1 MHELIYLVPILPL
14 IGFIILGLF
23 GKKIK
28 NESLIG
34 GIAGTTVGISFIITA
49 LIFFGMLSNPSEYPH
64 TVKLFTWISVGNF
77 VIDWAYQ
84 VDQLSITFS
93 LFVTG
98 VGFLIHIYSI
108 GYMHGDRSFYRFFSY
123 LNLFIFMMLTLVLA
137 DNYLLTFL
145 GWEGVGLAS
154 YLLIGFWYDSKFPG
168 VRITWTGDAGMKAFI
183 VNRIGDFGFL
193 IAMFLILFTFNTLN
207 YNEVFDIANANY
219 VEYMNAGIITAITL
233 MIFLGCTGKSAQLPL
248 AVWLPDA
255 MAGPT
260 SVSALIHAATMVTAG
275 VFLVARNSVLFSLS
289 EVTMSVV
296 VVIGALT
303 AILAASIGLVQND
316 IKKVLAYSTVSQLGF
331 MFVALGVGAY
341 YIAIFHVITHA
352 FFKGLLFLGSGSVIH
367 GMHGEQDIKR
377 MGGLKKYMPTTAKTF
392 FIGTMAISGIPF
404 LSGFMSKDE
413 ILWYAW
419 SSPHGGGWLVWGT
432 LAVAAMF
439 TAFYMFRLYYLTF
452 EGKERFDVNH
462 VHPHESPKT
471 VTFALMALAI
481 LSIIG
486 GLLNIPPALVPFLH
500 SDPLLKS
507 WLKPIFADAN
517 SIMGAGAH
525 HGIEV
530 MMYVLMLI
538 ATAIALFMWSLAKKW
553 YSEPSWEVPR
563 KLTASYNGIYKALW
577 NKYWLDEIYY
587 ATIIDPINKLST
599 SFLWKFT
606 DISVIDGIV
615 NGSAKTVALIGNR
628 IKLMQTGIVQNYAVV
643 MLAGIVAI
651 LAWVMFL

>member
-1 MHELIYLVPILPL
+1 MPL
-14 IGFIILGLF
+14 IGFLILGLF
-23 GKKIK
+23 GKRIK

-34 GIAGTTVGISFIITA
+34 GLASAAVGISFVVTS
-49 LIFFGMLSNPSEYPH
+49 LIFFGLLSSPSDSPH
-64 TVKLFTWISVGNF
+64 IVKLFTWISVGNF
-77 VIDWAYQ
+77 NIDWAYQ
-84 VDQLSITFS
+84 VDQLSITFAM
-93 LFVTG
+93 FITG

-108 GYMHGDRSFYRFFSY
+108 GYMHGDRSFYRFFAY
-123 LNLFIFMMLTLVLA
+123 LNLFVFMMLNLVLA
-137 DNYLLTFL
+137 DNYLLTFF

-154 YLLIGFWYDSKFPG
+154 YLLIGFWYDRKFPG

-193 IAMFLILFTFNTLN
+193 IAMFMILVTFKTLN
-207 YNEVFDIANANY
+207 YNEVFDLASSNY
-219 VEYMNAGIITAITL
+219 LEYMNAGIITAITL

-275 VFLVARNSVLFSLS
+275 IFLVARNSVLFSLS
-289 EVTMSVV
+289 ETTMSVV
-296 VVIGALT
+296 VVVGALT
-303 AILAASIGLVQND
+303 AIIAASIGLVQND

-367 GMHGEQDIKR
+367 GMHGEQDIKK
-377 MGGLKKYMPTTAKTF
+377 MGGLKKYMPITSKTF

-404 LSGFMSKDE
+404 FSGFMSKDE

-419 SSPHGGGWLVWGT
+419 SSHHGGGWLVWAV
-432 LAVAAMF
+432 LAISAMF

-452 EGKERFDVNH
+452 EGEERFDHKH

-471 VTFALMALAI
+471 VTFALITLAV
-481 LSIIG
+481 LSTIG
-486 GLLNIPPALVPFLH
+486 GLMNIPPALTPWIH

-507 WLKPIFADAN
+507 WLKPIFANAN
-517 SIMGAGAH
+517 MVMGEGAH
-525 HGIEV
+525 HGIDF
-530 MMYVLMLI
+530 MMYVLMLF
-538 ATAIALFMWSLAKKW
+538 ATAVAFVMWAIAKKW
-553 YSEPSWEVPR
+553 YSDPQLIAPR
-563 KLTASYNGIYKALW
+563 KMVKSYNGIYKALW
-577 NKYWLDEIYY
+577 NKYWIDEIYY

-606 DISVIDGIV
+606 DIGIIDGIV
-615 NGSAKTVALIGNR
+615 NGSAKSIDLIGNR

-643 MLAGIVAI
+643 MIAGIVGI
-651 LAWVMFL
+651 IAWIMFL

>member
-1 MHELIYLVPILPL
+1 
-14 IGFIILGLF
+14 
-23 GKKIK
+23 
-28 NESLIG
+28 
-34 GIAGTTVGISFIITA
+34 
-49 LIFFGMLSNPSEYPH
+49 
-64 TVKLFTWISVGNF
+64 
-77 VIDWAYQ
+77 
-84 VDQLSITFS
+84 
-93 LFVTG
+93 
-98 VGFLIHIYSI
+98 
-108 GYMHGDRSFYRFFSY
+108 
-123 LNLFIFMMLTLVLA
+123 
-137 DNYLLTFL
+137 
-145 GWEGVGLAS
+145 
-154 YLLIGFWYDSKFPG
+154 
-168 VRITWTGDAGMKAFI
+168 
-183 VNRIGDFGFL
+183 
-193 IAMFLILFTFNTLN
+193 
-207 YNEVFDIANANY
+207 
-219 VEYMNAGIITAITL
+219 
-233 MIFLGCTGKSAQLPL
+233 
-248 AVWLPDA
+248 
-255 MAGPT
+255 
-260 SVSALIHAATMVTAG
+260 
-275 VFLVARNSVLFSLS
+275 
-289 EVTMSVV
+289 
-296 VVIGALT
+296 
-303 AILAASIGLVQND
+303 
-316 IKKVLAYSTVSQLGF
+316 
-331 MFVALGVGAY
+331 
-341 YIAIFHVITHA
+341 
-352 FFKGLLFLGSGSVIH
+352 
-367 GMHGEQDIKR
+367 
-377 MGGLKKYMPTTAKTF
+377 MPTTAKTF
-392 FIGTMAISGIPF
+392 FIGTLAISGIPF

-419 SSPHGGGWLVWGT
+419 SSPHGGGWIVWGT

>member
-1 MHELIYLVPILPL
+1 MHELIYLVPLFPL
-14 IGFIILGLF
+14 IGFLFLGLF

-28 NESLIG
+28 NETLIG
-34 GIAGTTVGISFIITA
+34 GIASATVGISFVITA
-49 LIFFGMLSNPSEYPH
+49 LIFYGLLSSPADYPQ

-77 VIDWAYQ
+77 NVDWAYQ
-84 VDQLSITFS
+84 VDQLSVTFT
-93 LFVTG
+93 LFITG

-108 GYMHGDRSFYRFFSY
+108 GYMHSDRSFYRFFAY
-123 LNLFIFMMLTLVLA
+123 LNLFIFMMLNLVLA

-145 GWEGVGLAS
+145 GWEGVGLSS
-154 YLLIGFWYDSKFPG
+154 YLLIGFWYDAKFPG

-193 IAMFLILFTFNTLN
+193 IAMFLIYFTFNSLN
-207 YNEVFDIANANY
+207 YNEVFSIATANY
-219 VEYMNAGIITAITL
+219 VEYMNAGIITAITI

-275 VFLVARNSVLFSLS
+275 IFLVARNSVLFSMS
-289 EVTMSVV
+289 ETTMTVV
-296 VVIGALT
+296 VVVGALT

-367 GMHGEQDIKR
+367 GMHGEQNIKR

-392 FIGTMAISGIPF
+392 FIGTMAISGIPLF
-404 LSGFMSKDE
+404 SGFMSKDE

-419 SSPHGGGWLVWGT
+419 SSGHGGGWLVWGT

-452 EGKERFDVNH
+452 EGKERFDTKHN
-462 VHPHESPKT
+462 HPHESPKT
-471 VTFALMALAI
+471 VTFALITLAI
-481 LSIIG
+481 LSTIG
-486 GLLNIPPALVPFLH
+486 GLMNIPPALVPWLH
-500 SDPLLKS
+500 SEPLLKS
-507 WLKPIFADAN
+507 WFKPIFEN
-517 SIMGAGAH
+517 STMVLGGNAH
-525 HGIEV
+525 HGLEP
-530 MMYVLMLI
+530 MMYILMII
-538 ATAIALFMWSLAKKW
+538 ATAIALGMWALAKKW
-553 YSEPSWEVPR
+553 YLDPNWTMPR
-563 KLTASYNGIYKALW
+563 SLAKSYKGIYNMLW

-587 ATIIDPINKLST
+587 AVIVDPINKLST

-606 DISVIDGIV
+606 DVGVIDGIV
-615 NGSAKTVALIGNR
+615 NGSAKSIEMLGNR
-628 IKLMQTGIVQNYAVV
+628 IRLMQTGIAQNYAVV
-643 MLAGIVAI
+643 MLAGIAVI
-651 LAWVMFL
+651 IAWVMFL

>member
-1 MHELIYLVPILPL
+1 MHELIYLVPLMPL
-14 IGFIILGLF
+14 IGFLILGLF
-23 GKKIK
+23 GKRIK

-34 GIAGTTVGISFIITA
+34 GLASAAVGISFVVTS
-49 LIFFGMLSNPSEYPH
+49 LIFFGLLSSPSDSPH
-64 TVKLFTWISVGNF
+64 IVKLFTWISVGNF
-77 VIDWAYQ
+77 NIDWAYQ
-84 VDQLSITFS
+84 VDQLSITFAM
-93 LFVTG
+93 FITG

-108 GYMHGDRSFYRFFSY
+108 GYMHGDRSFYRFFAY
-123 LNLFIFMMLTLVLA
+123 LNLFVFMMLNLVLA
-137 DNYLLTFL
+137 DNYLLTFF

-154 YLLIGFWYDSKFPG
+154 YLLIGFWYDRKFPG

-193 IAMFLILFTFNTLN
+193 IAMFMILVTFKTLN
-207 YNEVFDIANANY
+207 YNEVFDLASSNY
-219 VEYMNAGIITAITL
+219 LEYMNAGIITAITL

-275 VFLVARNSVLFSLS
+275 IFLVARNSVLFSLS
-289 EVTMSVV
+289 ETTMSVV
-296 VVIGALT
+296 VVVGALT
-303 AILAASIGLVQND
+303 AIIAASIGLVQND

-367 GMHGEQDIKR
+367 GMHGEQDIKK
-377 MGGLKKYMPTTAKTF
+377 MGGLKKYMPITSKTF
-392 FIGTMAISGIPF
+392 FIGTMAIAGIPF
-404 LSGFMSKDE
+404 FSGFMSKDE

-419 SSPHGGGWLVWGT
+419 SSHHGGGWLVWVV
-432 LAVAAMF
+432 LAISAMF

-452 EGKERFDVNH
+452 EGEERFDHKH

-471 VTFALMALAI
+471 VTFALITLAV
-481 LSIIG
+481 LSTIG
-486 GLLNIPPALVPFLH
+486 GLMNIPPALTPWIH

-507 WLKPIFADAN
+507 WLKPIFANAN
-517 SIMGAGAH
+517 MVMGEGAH
-525 HGIEV
+525 HGIDF
-530 MMYVLMLI
+530 MMYVLMLF
-538 ATAIALFMWSLAKKW
+538 ATAVAFVMWAIAKKW
-553 YSEPSWEVPR
+553 YSDPQLIAPR
-563 KLTASYNGIYKALW
+563 KMVKSYNGIYKALW
-577 NKYWLDEIYY
+577 NKYWIDEIYY

-606 DISVIDGIV
+606 DIGIIDGIV
-615 NGSAKTVALIGNR
+615 NGSAKSIDLIGNR

-643 MLAGIVAI
+643 MIAGIVGI
-651 LAWVMFL
+651 IAWIMFL

>member
-49 LIFFGMLSNPSEYPH
+49 LIFFGMLSNPSEYPQ

-168 VRITWTGDAGMKAFI
+168 VRITWTGDAGMKAFV

-419 SSPHGGGWLVWGT
+419 SSPHGGGWIVWGT

-606 DISVIDGIV
+606 DI
-615 NGSAKTVALIGNR
+615 
-628 IKLMQTGIVQNYAVV
+628 
-643 MLAGIVAI
+643 
-651 LAWVMFL
+651 

>member
-1 MHELIYLVPILPL
+1 MHELIYLVPLMPL
-14 IGFIILGLF
+14 IGFLILGLF
-23 GKKIK
+23 GKRIK

-34 GIAGTTVGISFIITA
+34 GLASAAVGISFVVTS
-49 LIFFGMLSNPSEYPH
+49 LIFFGLLSSPSDSPH
-64 TVKLFTWISVGNF
+64 IVKLFTWISVGNF
-77 VIDWAYQ
+77 NIDWAYQ
-84 VDQLSITFS
+84 VDQLSITFAM
-93 LFVTG
+93 FITG

-108 GYMHGDRSFYRFFSY
+108 GYMHGDRSFYRFFAY
-123 LNLFIFMMLTLVLA
+123 LNLFVFMMLNLVLA
-137 DNYLLTFL
+137 DNYLLTFF

-154 YLLIGFWYDSKFPG
+154 YLLIGFWYDRKFPG

-193 IAMFLILFTFNTLN
+193 IAMFMILVTFKTLN
-207 YNEVFDIANANY
+207 YNEVFDLASSNY
-219 VEYMNAGIITAITL
+219 LEYMNAGIITAITL

-275 VFLVARNSVLFSLS
+275 IFLVARNSVLFSLS
-289 EVTMSVV
+289 ETTMSVV
-296 VVIGALT
+296 VVVGALT
-303 AILAASIGLVQND
+303 AIIAASIGLVQND

-367 GMHGEQDIKR
+367 GMHGEQDIKK
-377 MGGLKKYMPTTAKTF
+377 MGGLKKYMPITSKTF

-404 LSGFMSKDE
+404 FSGFMSKDE

-419 SSPHGGGWLVWGT
+419 SSHHGGGWLVWAV
-432 LAVAAMF
+432 LAISAMF

-452 EGKERFDVNH
+452 EGEERFDHKH

-471 VTFALMALAI
+471 VTFALITLAV
-481 LSIIG
+481 LSTIG
-486 GLLNIPPALVPFLH
+486 GLMNIPPALTPWIH

-507 WLKPIFADAN
+507 WLKPIFANAN
-517 SIMGAGAH
+517 MVMGEGAH
-525 HGIEV
+525 HGIDF
-530 MMYVLMLI
+530 MMYVLMLF
-538 ATAIALFMWSLAKKW
+538 ATAVAFVMWAIAKKW
-553 YSEPSWEVPR
+553 YSDPQLIAPR
-563 KLTASYNGIYKALW
+563 KMVKSYNGIYKALW
-577 NKYWLDEIYY
+577 NKYWIDEIYY

-606 DISVIDGIV
+606 DIGIIDGIV
-615 NGSAKTVALIGNR
+615 NGSAKSIDLIGNR

-643 MLAGIVAI
+643 MIAGIVGI
-651 LAWVMFL
+651 IAWIMFL

>member
-1 MHELIYLVPILPL
+1 MPL
-14 IGFIILGLF
+14 IGFLILGLF
-23 GKKIK
+23 GKRIK

-34 GIAGTTVGISFIITA
+34 GLASAAVGISFVVTS
-49 LIFFGMLSNPSEYPH
+49 LIFFGLLSSPSDSPH
-64 TVKLFTWISVGNF
+64 IVKLFTWISVGNF
-77 VIDWAYQ
+77 NIDWAYQ
-84 VDQLSITFS
+84 VDQLSITFAM
-93 LFVTG
+93 FITG

-108 GYMHGDRSFYRFFSY
+108 GYMHGDRSFYRFFAY
-123 LNLFIFMMLTLVLA
+123 LNLFVFMMLNLVLA
-137 DNYLLTFL
+137 DNYLLTFF

-154 YLLIGFWYDSKFPG
+154 YLLIGFWYDRKFPG

-193 IAMFLILFTFNTLN
+193 IAMFMILVTFKTLN
-207 YNEVFDIANANY
+207 YNEVFDLASSNY
-219 VEYMNAGIITAITL
+219 LEYMNAGIITAITL

-275 VFLVARNSVLFSLS
+275 IFLVARNSVLFSLS
-289 EVTMSVV
+289 ETTMSVV
-296 VVIGALT
+296 VVVGALT
-303 AILAASIGLVQND
+303 AIIAASIGLVQND

-367 GMHGEQDIKR
+367 GMHGEQDIKK
-377 MGGLKKYMPTTAKTF
+377 MGGLKKYMPITSKTF
-392 FIGTMAISGIPF
+392 FIGTMAIAGIPF
-404 LSGFMSKDE
+404 FSGFMSKDE

-419 SSPHGGGWLVWGT
+419 SSHHGGGWLVWAV
-432 LAVAAMF
+432 LAISAMF

-452 EGKERFDVNH
+452 EGEERFDHKH

-471 VTFALMALAI
+471 VTFALITLAV
-481 LSIIG
+481 LSTIG
-486 GLLNIPPALVPFLH
+486 GLMNIPPALTPWIH

-507 WLKPIFADAN
+507 WLKPIFANAN
-517 SIMGAGAH
+517 MVMGEGAH
-525 HGIEV
+525 HGIDF
-530 MMYVLMLI
+530 MMYVLMLF
-538 ATAIALFMWSLAKKW
+538 ATAVAFVMWAIAKKW
-553 YSEPSWEVPR
+553 YSDPQLIAPR
-563 KLTASYNGIYKALW
+563 KMVKSYNGIYKALW
-577 NKYWLDEIYY
+577 NKYWIDEIYY

-606 DISVIDGIV
+606 DIGIIDGIV
-615 NGSAKTVALIGNR
+615 NGSAKSIDLIGNR

-643 MLAGIVAI
+643 MIAGIVGI
-651 LAWVMFL
+651 IAWIMFL